1 MMDQRNKTPQKTC
14 QDWKWGDINSAWR
27 PVRTLVDLKA
37 VTESG
42 HENVLYQSADSQLI
56 SRRFYWK
63 TGTKMCCTFF
73 FHKKIWFKLLAICIV
88 MRVWSVFHTKEY
100 ATLIVIFRK
109 ALLLPGG
116 HLKMFLSDT
125 LLFLKSVSPIK
136 ILSEH
141 SES

>member
-1 MMDQRNKTPQKTC
+1 MM
-14 QDWKWGDINSAWR
+14 S
-27 PVRTLVDLKA
+27 
-37 VTESG
+37 
-42 HENVLYQSADSQLI
+42 
-56 SRRFYWK
+56 
-63 TGTKMCCTFF
+63 
-73 FHKKIWFKLLAICIV
+73 
-88 MRVWSVFHTKEY
+88 VWSVFHTKEY

-116 HLKMFLSDT
+116 RLKMFLSDT

>member
-1 MMDQRNKTPQKTC
+1 
-14 QDWKWGDINSAWR
+14 
-27 PVRTLVDLKA
+27 
-37 VTESG
+37 
-42 HENVLYQSADSQLI
+42 
-56 SRRFYWK
+56 
-63 TGTKMCCTFF
+63 
-73 FHKKIWFKLLAICIV
+73 

-116 HLKMFLSDT
+116 RLKMFLSDT